1 MKLTR
6 TLILMLAL
14 AGSAYAG
21 NIQNESPQ
29 PPPPQRAGIIHNESP
44 QPAPQQQTQ
53 STEPITTPDGTQA
66 PTVTEIVLTVVSILG
81 LI

>member
-6 TLILMLAL
+6 TLILVLAL

-21 NIQNESPQ
+21 NIQNGVAT
-29 PPPPQRAGIIHNESP
+29 PP
-44 QPAPQQQTQ
+44 PQQQTQ
-53 STEPITTPDGTQA
+53 TAEPVATPESTETTETAETASQA
-66 PTVTEIVLTVVSILG
+66 PTMTEIVLTVVSILG